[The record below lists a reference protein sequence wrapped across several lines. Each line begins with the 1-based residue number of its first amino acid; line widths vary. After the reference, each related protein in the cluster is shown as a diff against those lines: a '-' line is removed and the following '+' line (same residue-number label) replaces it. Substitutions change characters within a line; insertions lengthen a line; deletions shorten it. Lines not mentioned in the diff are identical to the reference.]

1 MTATDDERA
10 AAPLARRGL
19 APFAQIAAR
28 VTAPVIKKHGLAQ
41 ARVLTEWAA
50 IVGRTYAER
59 SLPERLLRDR
69 NREGVLRLRV
79 PGVWALEFQHL
90 APLIIERVNAYLGYA
105 AVSRLVLVQGP
116 LPARRPP
123 PKPRPLPEL
132 SDDRHLAALAAI
144 GDEDLRERLTRLGR
158 AILQRAGSKPV

>member
-1 MTATDDERA
+1 MASPPGGA
-10 AAPLARRGL
+10 VPNPIAPLTPADEG
-19 APFAQIAAR
+19 FHHQIAETFSAVASSDPAWTEKVCAMALAR
-28 VTAPVIKKHGLAQ
+28 DGSLQLGFGL
-41 ARVLTEWAA
+41 
-50 IVGRTYAER
+50 GKY
-59 SLPERLLRDR
+59 PNR
-69 NREGVLRLRV
+69 NVMD
-79 PGVWALEFQHL
+79 
-90 APLIIERVNAYLGYA
+90 GYA